1 MSQTR
6 QRVLDDIKTAMKAG
20 DKPRLATLRL
30 VSAAIKQ
37 KEVDER
43 IELDEPA
50 TLVILDKLMK
60 QRRESISQYSSA
72 GRDDL
77 VAQEQSEIEI
87 IQDYLPTAL
96 TDEEIATIINDA
108 VNESGAASV
117 KDMGKVM
124 ALVKPRMQGRADM
137 SVVSKTIK
145 ERLDQA

>member
-145 ERLDQA
+145 ERLNQA